1 MTIAIACQQKSKQS
15 ALIFCLLF
23 LCLSSIYE
31 KTYASPV
38 QLSGWHSTWLTSG
51 TSVPTKHALAYKPS
65 SLREG
70 KTFKII
76 IWAPEITNT
85 ENLDSWLVSR
95 ASAIQ
100 KSLGQPKKKWRVKSE
115 KSGARSLNNSF
126 KNSSGVNFQVGYQAD
141 WTDNGEAYVGQLI
154 ASNHLAMMLK
164 YGVKIETVIDHALR
178 VFSSD
183 DYQNRLAL
191 SQSKEN
197 DASNSSSV
205 QVASTDQ
212 SSQSSNI
219 DIQPGAAPKGLQ
231 EIRGVQVF
239 GMQPGGLF
247 GLTEEFIA
255 TFNDGTY
262 TTDFALTF
270 NVGVA
275 ESKAR
280 KPDSWGRWR
289 ERNGKLELMEKR
301 DQEFDTTSGNWIVD
315 RGFAGES
322 LSQCFSR
329 LSSAGG
335 DGPLVGGSRSWCFT
349 SDGRFANSSMVYTIA
364 NTSAGGV
371 NSASASPEIG
381 GRYLIDGYTIRFAF
395 DDGRQETAA
404 FAFASEKKHHIVIN
418 GRRYIGKEP

>member
-1 MTIAIACQQKSKQS
+1 M
-15 ALIFCLLF
+15 
-23 LCLSSIYE
+23 
-31 KTYASPV
+31 
-38 QLSGWHSTWLTSG
+38 G
-51 TSVPTKHALAYKPS
+51 
-65 SLREG
+65 
-70 KTFKII
+70 
-76 IWAPEITNT
+76 
-85 ENLDSWLVSR
+85 
-95 ASAIQ
+95 
-100 KSLGQPKKKWRVKSE
+100 SE
-115 KSGARSLNNSF
+115 
-126 KNSSGVNFQVGYQAD
+126 
-141 WTDNGEAYVGQLI
+141 
-154 ASNHLAMMLK
+154 MC
-164 YGVKIETVIDHALR
+164 
-178 VFSSD
+178 
-183 DYQNRLAL
+183 
-191 SQSKEN
+191 
-197 DASNSSSV
+197 
-205 QVASTDQ
+205 
-212 SSQSSNI
+212 
-219 DIQPGAAPKGLQ
+219 
-231 EIRGVQVF
+231 IRDR
-239 GMQPGGLF
+239 F

-381 GRYLIDGYTIRFAF
+381 GRYLIDGYTCLLYTSPSPRDATLS
-395 DDGRQETAA
+395 RMPSSA
-404 FAFASEKKHHIVIN
+404 
-418 GRRYIGKEP
+418 